1 MLGRSVGLSDDEM
14 AGMADPEAVP
24 TFDAVDRLVLRY
36 AETSTRS
43 LKIPDRRSA
52 ELETAFLREQLLE
65 LCCTVGLSAL
75 VNRVHATFQTDLDP
89 RTEALVG
96 AAPSCPTWKN
106 GRTTFEPRH
115 GVTMPRFGDGP

>member
-14 AGMADPEAVP
+14 AGMADAATVA

-43 LKIPDRRSA
+43 LKISDPLYA
-52 ELETAFLREQLLE
+52 ELEAAFPREQLLE
-65 LCCTVGLSAL
+65 LCFTVGLAAL

-89 RTEALVG
+89 QTEAQVG
-96 AAPSCPTWKN
+96 AAPSCPI
-106 GRTTFEPRH
+106 GR
-115 GVTMPRFGDGP
+115 